1 MLLNRLDQKGLI
13 HPPKFLIP
21 NTHFLTMMGS
31 VAYGVSSDTSD
42 VDVYGFCIPSKEQVF
57 PHLAGEVPGFGTQ
70 KQRFDVWQ
78 EHHIKDAEAG
88 KEYDFSV
95 YSIVKF
101 FALVMEN
108 NPNMVDALFVPRR
121 CILHSTDIAEMVREK
136 RKMFLHKGSFHKFRG
151 YAYRQ
156 MSKIKEKRNSSN
168 PKRAADVATF
178 GFDLKFAYHVLRL
191 ALECEQLLM
200 TGDLDLERDREI
212 LKSVRRGE
220 WTLEQI
226 EAWFTE
232 KERHL
237 EGLYA
242 NSTLPHG
249 PDEAAIKQLLLDCL
263 EHHYGSLENAVTRDV
278 SAERVLGDLRE
289 LLARYGG

>member
-1 MLLNRLDQKGLI
+1 MILDRLDKKGLI
-13 HPPKFLIP
+13 HPPKFLIA
-21 NTHFLTMMGS
+21 NTHYLTMMGS

-42 VDVYGFCIPSKEQVF
+42 VDIYGFCIPCKEDVF
-57 PHLAGEVPGFGTQ
+57 PHLRGEVPGFGRQ

-78 EHHIKDAEAG
+78 EHHVEDKETG
-88 KEYDFSV
+88 KQYDFAV
-95 YSIVKF
+95 YSIIKF

-108 NPNMVDALFVPRR
+108 NPNMTDALFVPRR
-121 CILHSTDIAEMVREK
+121 CILHSSDIAEMVREK

-151 YAYRQ
+151 YAYQQ
-156 MSKIKEKRNSSN
+156 MSKIRNKTNSSN
-168 PKRAADVATF
+168 PKRAADVATH
-178 GFDLKFAYHVLRL
+178 GYDLKFAYHVLRL
-191 ALECEQLLM
+191 ALECEQILM
-200 TGDLDLERDREI
+200 THDLDLERDREI

-226 EAWFTE
+226 EQWFTD

-242 NSTLPHG
+242 ASTLPHD
-249 PDEAAIKQLLLDCL
+249 PDEEAVKQLLLDCL
-263 EHHYGSLENAVTRDV
+263 EHHYGTLENAIKRDV
-278 SAERVLGDLRE
+278 SVERVLGDLRE